1 MLSNELISKAMSLGA
16 NEKNAFLEKLLSAV
30 GNLEDAVI
38 SKRPISE
45 SLMAQSRAATDE
57 IKKILSDSVQRL
69 EKKNVE
75 LRKKIN
81 DIMKD
86 TSKLDELNDSMKKL
100 SGEHQI
106 LKAAYERVLKEKN
119 DADDRLAVIQQQWET
134 FMRGV

>member
-1 MLSNELISKAMSLGA
+1 MLSNELINRAMSLGA
-16 NEKNAFLEKLLSAV
+16 NEKNAFLEKLLVAV
-30 GNLEDAVI
+30 GNLEETVV
-38 SKRPISE
+38 SKKSVSD

-57 IKKILSDSVQRL
+57 IKKILTDNVLRL

-86 TSKLDELNDSMKKL
+86 TSKLDELNASMKAL
-100 SGEHQI
+100 AGEHQI

-119 DADDRLAVIQQQWET
+119 EADNRLAVIQQQWET

>member
-16 NEKNAFLEKLLSAV
+16 NEKNAFLEKLLVAV
-30 GNLEDAVI
+30 GSLEDTVT
-38 SKRPISE
+38 SRKPISE

-57 IKKILSDSVQRL
+57 IKKILNDNVQRI

-119 DADDRLAVIQQQWET
+119 DADERLSVIQQQWET

>member
-1 MLSNELISKAMSLGA
+1 MLSNELISKAVSLGA

-30 GNLEDAVI
+30 GNLEDTVA
-38 SKRPISE
+38 SRKPISE
-45 SLMAQSRAATDE
+45 SLMAQSRASTDE
-57 IKKILSDSVQRL
+57 IKKILNDSVQRL
-69 EKKNVE
+69 EKKNAE

-119 DADDRLAVIQQQWET
+119 DADERLSVIQQQWET